1 MNLSDK
7 LICLRE
13 YWKYSTNKVS
23 KALDLDDD
31 LYIQLET
38 GESKINKTLA
48 EKLSNFYSIP
58 TELLIA
64 DDFPNHL
71 SSEIIYS
78 NCSFDNGS
86 SGYINHQYNDRGI
99 DEILFT
105 KKEEAMALNQQ
116 IDYLRKENLILL
128 EIIKT
133 GTHKGS

>member
-64 DDFPNHL
+64 DDFQNHL

-99 DEILFT
+99 DEILFM

-116 IDYLRKENLILL
+116 IDYLIKENLILM